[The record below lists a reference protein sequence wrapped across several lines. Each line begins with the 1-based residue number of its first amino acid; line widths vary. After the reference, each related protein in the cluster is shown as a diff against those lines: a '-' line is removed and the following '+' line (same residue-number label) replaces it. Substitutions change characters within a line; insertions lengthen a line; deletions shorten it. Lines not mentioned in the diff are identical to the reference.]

1 MLEIR
6 VRVFEKV
13 FESES
18 FEKFFPFFNF
28 KSDFQPRI
36 KRDFDPFQLLL
47 FCEIKLRG
55 MSISSDISVAS
66 GSSLKIPRILPPPRD
81 SWVSP
86 TRIDRND
93 QPDIRTKCLLL
104 GKKKKR
110 KKWSEKRKKDDAN
123 RFANVG
129 WAAPSVH
136 SVLSVKTECQA
147 TIPREIRI
155 FHQGGRRRE
164 DRRGIAK
171 NENSGPGSIWYRC
184 SPLYIIRTSLTGLP
198 LSRRQPR
205 MHPGNVKLSA
215 RSRNACAGRCTRGKK
230 LKSSPPS

>member
-28 KSDFQPRI
+28 KSDFQSRI

-66 GSSLKIPRILPPPRD
+66 GSSLKIPRILAPLAIRE
-81 SWVSP
+81 SLRLELIATIS
-86 TRIDRND
+86 RIFERSA
-93 QPDIRTKCLLL
+93 CYSE
-104 GKKKKR
+104 KKKR

-129 WAAPSVH
+129 
-136 SVLSVKTECQA
+136 
-147 TIPREIRI
+147 
-155 FHQGGRRRE
+155 
-164 DRRGIAK
+164 
-171 NENSGPGSIWYRC
+171 
-184 SPLYIIRTSLTGLP
+184 
-198 LSRRQPR
+198 
-205 MHPGNVKLSA
+205 
-215 RSRNACAGRCTRGKK
+215 
-230 LKSSPPS
+230 

>member
-1 MLEIR
+1 
-6 VRVFEKV
+6 
-13 FESES
+13 
-18 FEKFFPFFNF
+18 
-28 KSDFQPRI
+28 
-36 KRDFDPFQLLL
+36 
-47 FCEIKLRG
+47 
-55 MSISSDISVAS
+55 MSISSDISIRIQFKN
-66 GSSLKIPRILPPPRD
+66 SSNPSPPSRFVSLSD
-81 SWVSP
+81 SNWSQRSAGYSNEVP
-86 TRIDRND
+86 ATR
-93 QPDIRTKCLLL
+93 
-104 GKKKKR
+104 KKKKR